1 MCHQK
6 HKQSSL
12 RQQQIVRLNAH
23 LDWSVHVRLFNAQ
36 DNLPGNSDSVEQVVD
51 EAHVV
56 DERVHVAGAEH
67 EQRGQALRRNGGG
80 ATTVSNRKSGSPA
93 GLGWKLLWR
102 RRFSLTVKS
111 KAGMGVQRL
120 MWIMARRLGRW
131 PSLAPA
137 KNNLREMTS

>member
-1 MCHQK
+1 MCHHK
-6 HKQSSL
+6 HKHSSL

-23 LDWSVHVRLFNAQ
+23 LDWSVHIRLLNTQ

-80 ATTVSNRKSGSPA
+80 ATTVSNRKSGVEVTVETA
-93 GLGWKLLWR
+93 V
-102 RRFSLTVKS
+102 SLTVKS

-120 MWIMARRLGRW
+120 IWIMARRLGRW